1 MGKIITLKD
10 DASFKYLF
18 LNETVRLHFIS
29 DVLGIPL
36 EEIRSVRL
44 ANTFLWKRYF
54 REKQGISLLG

>member
-36 EEIRSVRL
+36 EEIR
-44 ANTFLWKRYF
+44 
-54 REKQGISLLG
+54 